1 MSILRLISRPS
12 KSGDRE
18 DRQRPGNLLWEFDDS
33 AVRLASLVKHA
44 KHGKHDGGYRR
55 LLTSMKGVKMTS
67 AATCAS
73 KNDGGVRLGER
84 VKMEDAV
91 HRLRDT

>member
-1 MSILRLISRPS
+1 MSILRSISRPS

-18 DRQRPGNLLWEFDDS
+18 DRQRPGNSTDDS

-55 LLTSMKGVKMTS
+55 LLTSMKRVKMTS